1 MTPGAKDARHARH
14 TRHPERERGY
24 HLNVASG
31 KQSGRPSRTT
41 RGQRQ
46 AASRDLERTYAL
58 AEVAQAVA
66 RVGTP
71 EEWGTRVVAAVA
83 RATGWSRVFVFRLVD
98 LRAAGAADAPSQ
110 LELLAAHG
118 ITPEQETASRQL
130 ALDGPSA
137 SAQAV
142 NTRAPVVVGRT
153 HIADGGQDNLR
164 RLGTIAYA
172 VFPLIA
178 REKVFGTLTLLD
190 TQARVVSDEEVAFLH
205 AVADTL
211 ATGLESAELFG
222 EAQAASRAKDDF
234 LAVASHELRTP
245 LTPLKGL
252 TQTLQRQLARARES
266 GTQADLDRFERYL
279 HTMNGQVDRLTH
291 LVNDLLDVS
300 RIRIGRLALRL
311 ADVDLVALTATVLE
325 RFDTVSDD
333 HVIRFERSVDQL
345 TGHWDAG
352 RLEQV
357 LTNLIANSLKY
368 TPAGGTITVTLR
380 YDETGETAE
389 RSRMAHV
396 VVRDPGIGIPARQ
409 IVELF
414 RPFHR
419 LENAPAEHFAGLGL
433 GLYISHDIVD
443 RHGGRIWAES
453 EGLGQGATFH
463 VVLPLT
469 GPESAE

>member
-1 MTPGAKDARHARH
+1 M
-14 TRHPERERGY
+14 
-24 HLNVASG
+24 ASG
-31 KQSGRPSRTT
+31 KHSERPYRTT
-41 RGQRQ
+41 RTQRQ

-98 LRAAGAADAPSQ
+98 VRAAAKVDTPSH

-118 ITPEQETASRQL
+118 ITPEQATASRQL
-130 ALDGPSA
+130 ALEGPSA

-142 NTRAPVVVGRT
+142 STRAPVVVGRT
-153 HIADGGQDNLR
+153 QLSEGGQDNVR
-164 RLGTIAYA
+164 RLGTISYA

-190 TQARVVSDEEVAFLH
+190 SQLRVVPDEEVAFLQ

-234 LAVASHELRTP
+234 LSVASHELRTP

-252 TQTLQRQLARARES
+252 TQTLLRQLARARES
-266 GTQADLDRFERYL
+266 GAQVDLDRIERYL
-279 HTMNGQVDRLTH
+279 HTMNGQVDRITH

-300 RIRIGRLALRL
+300 RIRTGRLALRL

-333 HVIRFERSVDQL
+333 HVIRFERAVDQL

-368 TPAGGTITVTLR
+368 TPSGGDITVIVR
-380 YDETGETAE
+380 YDETAE
-389 RSRMAHV
+389 RSRVAHV
-396 VVRDPGIGIPARQ
+396 LVRDPGIGIPARQ
-409 IVELF
+409 IAELF

-419 LENAPAEHFAGLGL
+419 LDNAPAEHFAGLGL
-433 GLYISHDIVD
+433 GLYISHDIVE
-443 RHGGRIWAES
+443 RHSGQIWAES
-453 EGLGQGATFH
+453 EGPGQGATFH
-463 VVLPLT
+463 VVLPLN
-469 GPESAE
+469 GPGGSE